1 MGTLPV
7 NSSAPQHSTSTSPRQ
22 KQSPPTARCTAN
34 GTAGSPR
41 NTQKYSAPNAMNAPA
56 SIADAKHFAFGMAA
70 LASPTFSAFSAISAG
85 DSASGLSV
93 WISSCIMIA
102 SGSFL
107 AWSRLLRVP
116 WEAARH
122 GTATRGRREKQG
134 VFLDNFPISSSCSS
148 HRRIDT
154 RPSVHRGAEHW
165 YTLASGRV
173 GCALPTPVFEKGVS
187 MANPS
192 RTDLL
197 RALPQV
203 EEMLQLPE
211 VSALLSLVPRSVLA
225 DCVREAVDELRQAVL
240 ADACARID
248 ERALADAVRARA
260 LAKARPSL
268 RRVINATGIVVH
280 TNLGRSPLADEAVS
294 AVSDVARGYSTL
306 EYDTDAMARGS
317 RHDHVERLIC
327 TLTGAEAALAVNNN
341 AAAVMMVLHEFARGH
356 EAVVSRGELV
366 EIGGSFRVP
375 DIMELSQARMVE
387 VGTTNKTHA
396 VDYERA
402 IGADTSM
409 LLKVHPSNYR
419 VVGFA
424 ESVSARDLR
433 PLADAEN
440 ARRTASGEPGAGEL
454 LVYEDQGSGAFLN
467 LDAFGAYAEP
477 TVAESLQA
485 GCDLV
490 SFSGDKLL
498 GGPQAGIIVGAK
510 RFIDRLKKNPYAR
523 AMRLDKMTLAAL
535 EATLRLYL
543 DPAIALERI
552 PALRMLSEPAEAVRG
567 RAERLARTLEEALP
581 AGAARIDVVPDTARA
596 GGGALPLCDID
607 SHAVRIEFSR
617 GDAQGCETFLI
628 ARRDVPVIGR
638 IKHDAVLLDART
650 VAEDELAE
658 VAEAVRAYFDAL
670 DAGAEGSRA

>member
-1 MGTLPV
+1 MTDTDQR
-7 NSSAPQHSTSTSPRQ
+7 A
-22 KQSPPTARCTAN
+22 
-34 GTAGSPR
+34 
-41 NTQKYSAPNAMNAPA
+41 
-56 SIADAKHFAFGMAA
+56 
-70 LASPTFSAFSAISAG
+70 
-85 DSASGLSV
+85 
-93 WISSCIMIA
+93 
-102 SGSFL
+102 
-107 AWSRLLRVP
+107 LLR
-116 WEAARH
+116 
-122 GTATRGRREKQG
+122 
-134 VFLDNFPISSSCSS
+134 S
-148 HRRIDT
+148 
-154 RPSVHRGAEHW
+154 
-165 YTLASGRV
+165 
-173 GCALPTPVFEKGVS
+173 
-187 MANPS
+187 
-192 RTDLL
+192 
-197 RALPQV
+197 LPQV
-203 EEMLQLPE
+203 EE
-211 VSALLSLVPRSVLA
+211 LLSSPALERAVQRLSRRFVA
-225 DCVREAVDELRQAVL
+225 DCAREAVAQARADVL
-240 ADACARID
+240 AGCADQVDVDAIAADAAR
-248 ERALADAVRARA
+248 RALA
-260 LAKARPSL
+260 LADPSL
-268 RRVINATGIVVH
+268 RRAVNATGVVVH
-280 TNLGRSPLADEAVS
+280 TNLGRSPLALAAVEAVQ
-294 AVSDVARGYSTL
+294 DVARSYSTL
-306 EYDTDAMARGS
+306 EYDAAARTRGS

-375 DIMELSQARMVE
+375 DIMELSQSRMVE

-396 VDYERA
+396 VDYKRA

-440 ARRTASGEPGAGEL
+440 ARRAASGEPGAGEL

>member
-1 MGTLPV
+1 
-7 NSSAPQHSTSTSPRQ
+7 
-22 KQSPPTARCTAN
+22 
-34 GTAGSPR
+34 
-41 NTQKYSAPNAMNAPA
+41 
-56 SIADAKHFAFGMAA
+56 
-70 LASPTFSAFSAISAG
+70 
-85 DSASGLSV
+85 
-93 WISSCIMIA
+93 
-102 SGSFL
+102 
-107 AWSRLLRVP
+107 
-116 WEAARH
+116 
-122 GTATRGRREKQG
+122 
-134 VFLDNFPISSSCSS
+134 
-148 HRRIDT
+148 
-154 RPSVHRGAEHW
+154 
-165 YTLASGRV
+165 
-173 GCALPTPVFEKGVS
+173 

-211 VSALLSLVPRSVLA
+211 VGALLSLVPRGVLA
-225 DCVREAVDELRQAVL
+225 DCVREAIDERRKAVL
-240 ADACARID
+240 ADACD
-248 ERALADAVRARA
+248 ETDVHALADAVRARA
-260 LAKARPSL
+260 LAAARPSL

-280 TNLGRSPLADEAVS
+280 TNLGRSPLADEAVR
-294 AVSDVARGYSTL
+294 AVEDVARGYSTL
-306 EYDTDAMARGS
+306 EYDTEAMARGS
-317 RHDHVERLIC
+317 RHDHVERLVC

-366 EIGGSFRVP
+366 EIGGSFRIP

-396 VDYERA
+396 VDYEHA

-409 LLKVHPSNYR
+409 VLKVHPSNYR
-419 VVGFA
+419 VVGFTEGVA
-424 ESVSARDLR
+424 ADDLR
-433 PLADAEN
+433 ALADAEN
-440 ARRTASGEPGAGEL
+440 ARRAAAGEPGAGEL

-467 LDAFGAYAEP
+467 LEAFGAYAEP

-543 DPAIALERI
+543 DPAAALVRI
-552 PALRMLSEPAEAVRG
+552 PALRMLSESGEAVRE
-567 RAERLARTLEEALP
+567 RAEQLAAAVEAALP
-581 AGAARIDVVPDTARA
+581 AGAARVGVVPETARA
-596 GGGALPLCDID
+596 GGGALPLCDIE
-607 SHAVRIEFSR
+607 SHAVRIEFLR
-617 GDAQGCETFLI
+617 GDAQGCETFLVS
-628 ARRDVPVIGR
+628 RRDVPVVGR

-658 VAEAVRAYFDAL
+658 AAEAVRAYFDAL
-670 DAGAEGSRA
+670 DAEAERGRA

>member
-1 MGTLPV
+1 
-7 NSSAPQHSTSTSPRQ
+7 
-22 KQSPPTARCTAN
+22 
-34 GTAGSPR
+34 
-41 NTQKYSAPNAMNAPA
+41 
-56 SIADAKHFAFGMAA
+56 
-70 LASPTFSAFSAISAG
+70 
-85 DSASGLSV
+85 
-93 WISSCIMIA
+93 
-102 SGSFL
+102 
-107 AWSRLLRVP
+107 
-116 WEAARH
+116 
-122 GTATRGRREKQG
+122 
-134 VFLDNFPISSSCSS
+134 
-148 HRRIDT
+148 
-154 RPSVHRGAEHW
+154 
-165 YTLASGRV
+165 
-173 GCALPTPVFEKGVS
+173 

-211 VSALLSLVPRSVLA
+211 VSALLSLVPRNVLA

-240 ADACARID
+240 ADACAQVD

-268 RRVINATGIVVH
+268 RRVVNATGIVVH
-280 TNLGRSPLADEAVS
+280 TNLGRSPLADEAVR
-294 AVSDVARGYSTL
+294 AVEDVARGYSTL

-317 RHDHVERLIC
+317 RHDHVEHLVC

-366 EIGGSFRVP
+366 EIGGSFRIP
-375 DIMELSQARMVE
+375 DIMELSQARMRE

-396 VDYERA
+396 ADYERA

-409 LLKVHPSNYR
+409 VLKVHPSNYR
-419 VVGFA
+419 VVGFTEGVA
-424 ESVSARDLR
+424 AGDLR
-433 PLADAEN
+433 ALADAEN
-440 ARRTASGEPGAGEL
+440 ARRVAAGEPGAGEL

-467 LDAFGAYAEP
+467 LEAFGAFAEP

-543 DPAIALERI
+543 DPAAALVRI
-552 PALRMLSEPAEAVRG
+552 PTLRMLSESGEAVRE
-567 RAERLARTLEEALP
+567 RAERLAAAVEAALP
-581 AGAARIDVVPDTARA
+581 AGAARVGVVPETARA

-607 SHAVRIEFSR
+607 SHAVRIEFVR

-628 ARRDVPVIGR
+628 ARRDVPVVGR

-650 VAEDELAE
+650 VAEDDLAE
-658 VAEAVRAYFDAL
+658 AAEAVRSYFDAL
-670 DAGAEGSRA
+670 DAEAERGRA

>member
-1 MGTLPV
+1 
-7 NSSAPQHSTSTSPRQ
+7 
-22 KQSPPTARCTAN
+22 
-34 GTAGSPR
+34 
-41 NTQKYSAPNAMNAPA
+41 
-56 SIADAKHFAFGMAA
+56 
-70 LASPTFSAFSAISAG
+70 
-85 DSASGLSV
+85 
-93 WISSCIMIA
+93 
-102 SGSFL
+102 
-107 AWSRLLRVP
+107 
-116 WEAARH
+116 
-122 GTATRGRREKQG
+122 
-134 VFLDNFPISSSCSS
+134 
-148 HRRIDT
+148 
-154 RPSVHRGAEHW
+154 
-165 YTLASGRV
+165 
-173 GCALPTPVFEKGVS
+173 

-211 VSALLSLVPRSVLA
+211 VSALLSLVPRNVLA

-240 ADACARID
+240 ADACAQVD

-268 RRVINATGIVVH
+268 RRVVNATGIVVH
-280 TNLGRSPLADEAVS
+280 TNLGRSPLADEAVR
-294 AVSDVARGYSTL
+294 AVEDVARGYSTL

-317 RHDHVERLIC
+317 RHDHVEHLVC

-366 EIGGSFRVP
+366 EIGGSFRIP

-396 VDYERA
+396 ADYERA

-409 LLKVHPSNYR
+409 VLKVHPSNYR
-419 VVGFA
+419 VVGFTEGVA
-424 ESVSARDLR
+424 AGDLR
-433 PLADAEN
+433 ALADAEN
-440 ARRTASGEPGAGEL
+440 ARRAAAGEPSAGEL

-467 LDAFGAYAEP
+467 LEAFGAFAEP

-543 DPAIALERI
+543 DPAAALVRI
-552 PALRMLSEPAEAVRG
+552 PTLRMLSESGEAVRE
-567 RAERLARTLEEALP
+567 RAGRLAAAVEAALP
-581 AGAARIDVVPDTARA
+581 AGAAHVGVVPETARA

-607 SHAVRIEFSR
+607 SHAVRIEFLR

-628 ARRDVPVIGR
+628 ARRDVPVVGR

-658 VAEAVRAYFDAL
+658 AAEAVRAYFDAL
-670 DAGAEGSRA
+670 DAEAERGRA